1 MSHVGMES
9 GHHGLGCGRR
19 SHGLGIGA
27 REPFAFPGTK
37 RRYAPDRLVDIR
49 HSALDIAV
57 DPREIA
63 IRGTV
68 THTVT
73 ALTEGVTKV
82 RLHAGELAIDSV
94 TDREGS
100 ALAFH
105 HEGMDLS
112 ISLKN
117 TLAIG
122 DESTVTVAY
131 HGTPRRGLYFVQPDD
146 AYPTKPFQAWT
157 QGQDEDSRFW
167 FPCFDHPCEKAST
180 EVKIRVPAGFTAISN
195 GRLLSKTPHDDDT
208 VTWHWK
214 QEMAHSAYLVMVAV
228 GEFDEVVLREGDAPL
243 TVYVPQGRAEDA
255 KRCFERTAAMMDV
268 FDEKFGV
275 RYPYEKYAQVV
286 VEDFIFGG
294 MENTTATTLIDIALF
309 DERAELDYNMD
320 ALIAHEL
327 AHQWWGDLL
336 TCREWSHAWL
346 NEGFATWSEVLW
358 KEHALGSDEAAYERL
373 MKLETYKREDGGEY
387 RRAIVDRR
395 YDEPIDLFD
404 RHLYE
409 KGGLVL
415 HMLRRELGD
424 DSFFRSIQ
432 TYATENRGR
441 SVVTEDL
448 RRSIELATGR
458 DLDWFFDQWVFHA
471 GHPELKVSWKHHDDE
486 HVLHVRVK
494 QTHRGVEGTMDAFRL
509 STSLR
514 VGHAD
519 GSVETR
525 DIRIADRDQSF
536 VFRVEKAPHWISFD
550 PNGDILGTVTVEQAP
565 AANRALLASNEGLQ
579 SRIRAAR
586 ALVSDVTRESIE
598 ALQTAMHDTF
608 WGLAGQCAVA
618 LGRMRH
624 HHARDVLVGAMAHKH
639 PKVRRAAAGALGRYR
654 GDEAAATA
662 LIDLLTKGDASIFV
676 EASAARS
683 LGKTRSPR
691 AKAVLEKALAERDSW
706 AETIR
711 MGCVDGL
718 AALADDSVLTTV
730 IDATAYGKPP
740 RLRSAAIRALAQIA
754 RRMERRD
761 DVFDVLSDLSSE
773 SDFRIVAAAI
783 AALRGIGDPRAI
795 AVLSGAPMHH
805 PDGRVPRAARAAIGR
820 LKKSKGAPGE
830 LKELNKEVAS
840 LRERNADLERR
851 LQALELGQKESS
863 TS

>member
-1 MSHVGMES
+1 MSYLGTS
-9 GHHGLGCGRR
+9 GSHHGLGCGRR
-19 SHGLGIGA
+19 SHGLGMGA

-37 RRYAPDRLVDIR
+37 RRYAPDRQVDIR
-49 HSALDIAV
+49 HSALDITI
-57 DPREIA
+57 DPREVHIS
-63 IRGTV
+63 GSV
-68 THTVT
+68 THTVA
-73 ALTEGVTKV
+73 ALTKGVSKV
-82 RLHAGELAIDSV
+82 KLHAGELVIDGV
-94 TDREGS
+94 TGS
-100 ALAFH
+100 DGNALSFQ
-105 HEGMDLS
+105 HEGMDLTIQLPTPLS
-112 ISLKN
+112 
-117 TLAIG
+117 IG
-122 DESTVTVAY
+122 DETHVTVAY
-131 HGTPRRGLYFVQPDD
+131 HGTPRRGMYFVQPDE
-146 AYPTKPFQAWT
+146 AYPQKPYQAWT

-180 EVKIRVPAGFTAISN
+180 QAKIRVPKGFTAISN
-195 GRLLSKTPHDDDT
+195 GQLLSKTPHDDES

-214 QEMAHSAYLVMVAV
+214 QRIAHSAYLVMVAV
-228 GEFDEVVLREGDAPL
+228 GEFDEVMLRAGDAPL
-243 TVYVPQGRAEDA
+243 TVYVPQGRADDA

-268 FDEKFGV
+268 FEEKFGV

-294 MENTTATTLIDIALF
+294 MENTTATTLIDIVLF
-309 DERAELDYNMD
+309 DERTELDYNMD

-358 KEHALGSDEAAYERL
+358 KEHALGDDEAAYERL
-373 MKLETYKREDGGEY
+373 TKLESYKREDGGEY

-424 DSFFRSIQ
+424 DSFFRAIQ

-458 DLDWFFDQWVFHA
+458 DVDWFFDQWVFHA
-471 GHPELKVSWKHHDDE
+471 GHPELKVSWTHHDDE
-486 HVLHVRVK
+486 NVLHVRVK
-494 QTHRGVEGTMDAFRL
+494 QTHRAVEGTMDAFRL
-509 STSLR
+509 STTLR

-519 GSVETR
+519 GTVESR

-536 VFRVEKAPHWISFD
+536 VFRVEKAPIWISFD
-550 PNGDILGTVTVEQAP
+550 PNGDILGTVTVDQSP
-565 AANRALLASNEGLQ
+565 AAQRALLASDEGIR
-579 SRIRAAR
+579 SRIRAGR
-586 ALVSDVTRESIE
+586 ALAKDVTRESMD
-598 ALQTAMHDTF
+598 ALQAAMRDTF

-624 HHARDVLVGAMAHKH
+624 HDARDILIGALGHEH
-639 PKVRRAAAGALGRYR
+639 PKVRRAAATALGRYR
-654 GDEAAATA
+654 GDEVAATA
-662 LIDLLTKGDASIFV
+662 LIDLLATGDPSIFV

-718 AALADDSVLTTV
+718 AALADESVLPIV
-730 IDATAYGKPP
+730 IGATAYGKPP
-740 RLRSAAIRALAQIA
+740 RLRSAAIRALPQIA

-761 DVFDVLSDLSSE
+761 GVFDVLSDLASE

-795 AVLSGAPMHH
+795 AILAGAPMHH

-820 LKKSKGAPGE
+820 LKKAKGASGE
-830 LKELNKEVAS
+830 LKELNKELAAM
-840 LRERNADLERR
+840 RERNADLERR
-851 LQALELGQKESS
+851 LQRLELASEEPA